1 MSSGMQFMYGH
12 VFGAHA
18 RKPHIDTVRAIN
30 KSNVDPYI
38 TSPFGVDADIAKPGP
53 RKSPFIEEAP
63 ANTEVET
70 YTTASE
76 PAMAQAKAGAQPTAQ
91 TQTQVQNTIDADID
105 DIINMI
111 TSDPQLKSQL
121 ESKKNNI
128 LRKVNKL

>member
-38 TSPFGVDADIAKPGP
+38 TSPFGVEADIAKPGP

-63 ANTEVET
+63 VNTGVET

-76 PAMAQAKAGAQPTAQ
+76 PAMAQAKAQAQPTS
-91 TQTQVQNTIDADID
+91 QTQVHNTLDADID

>member
-1 MSSGMQFMYGH
+1 MQFMYGH

-38 TSPFGVDADIAKPGP
+38 TSPFGVDVDIAKPGP

-70 YTTASE
+70 YATASE

-91 TQTQVQNTIDADID
+91 TQTQVQHTIDADID